1 MGFRKSFFPPLA
13 ESIFKIKVL
22 MKQSMSG
29 TLIIEIN
36 KGGLGDHL
44 FYSHLPRIAK
54 ETKAFEKVLISNHSH
69 FRHADYKKLIWELNP
84 FVDGFTEEKGI
95 FHFSTDCNEDQ
106 NMLDTI
112 MLAYGLDDGNRMHEP
127 EIYYHPKI
135 NPAIA
140 HLQVY
145 DPNYQSYTGNLRS
158 SKLIEQWLFK
168 NHISID
174 YQMRFL
180 GKRQLPLPIAETL
193 SCKDIF
199 EFCDLIAS
207 IKQFYCVNTG
217 STTLAAA
224 LHKKAIVF
232 YGKGLEKGYRHSP
245 LHDYIF
251 LGSDYTILDH
261 CRKWLGFCYY
271 SLFKKD

>member
-1 MGFRKSFFPPLA
+1 
-13 ESIFKIKVL
+13 
-22 MKQSMSG
+22 MST
-29 TLIIEIN
+29 TLIIEIK

-54 ETKAFEKVLISNHSH
+54 ETKAFEKVFISNHSH
-69 FRHADYKKLIWELNP
+69 FRHPDYKKLIWELNP
-84 FVDGFTEEKGI
+84 FVDGFTDEKGI
-95 FHFSTDCNEDQ
+95 FHFSTNCTPHQ

-112 MLAYGLDDGNRMHEP
+112 MLAYGLDDQKRMHEP
-127 EIYYHPKI
+127 EIYYTPTI
-135 NPAIA
+135 NPALANYQI
-140 HLQVY
+140 Y
-145 DPNYQSYTGNLRS
+145 DPNYQSYTGDLRT
-158 SKLIEQWLFK
+158 SKLIEQWLF
-168 NHISID
+168 NNQISID

-180 GKRQLPLPIAETL
+180 GKRQLPLAIAETY
-193 SCKDIF
+193 SCKDLF

-232 YGKGLEKGYRHSP
+232 YGKGLIEGYRHSP

-251 LGSDYTILDH
+251 LGTDYTIWDH
-261 CRKWLGFCYY
+261 GRKWLGICYY
-271 SLFKKD
+271 SLFKQD